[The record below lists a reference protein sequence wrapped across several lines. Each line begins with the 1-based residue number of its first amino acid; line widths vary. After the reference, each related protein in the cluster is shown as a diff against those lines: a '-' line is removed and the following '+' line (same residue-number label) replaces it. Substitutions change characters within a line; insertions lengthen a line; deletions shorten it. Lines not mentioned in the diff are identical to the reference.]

1 MINGNYGIYQGA
13 VHRIGFEPNGKIAL
27 SPNSDSEIDDTYVDP
42 YHLGMY
48 TKIIDRTE
56 LSEAYSL
63 ESYAEYKGYKIS
75 IAREVGD
82 EYELYLSDY
91 ELAQKLGFDRCDK
104 CGYNLM
110 IKKTDVE
117 VIIEKKPLDL

>member
-1 MINGNYGIYQGA
+1 MINGTYGVYHGV

-63 ESYAEYKGYKIS
+63 SSYAE
-75 IAREVGD
+75 
-82 EYELYLSDY
+82 
-91 ELAQKLGFDRCDK
+91 
-104 CGYNLM
+104 
-110 IKKTDVE
+110 
-117 VIIEKKPLDL
+117 